1 MNNKISANLQNDIM
15 KVLRGETKV
24 EIPLPNAIINAAR
37 TAAAELKQLS
47 LTEGYLSA
55 ESKKQVLRKN
65 LNEGLEKCGC
75 SPTTNMIARYEEEAM
90 KPVAE
95 EEPKQLEE
103 NKKTTDSSVGEKKE
117 DAEVLDE
124 SSDMMLRSWIRNNYP
139 KADNAKF
146 NKIYAAMKKQHSKDP
161 QGYTR
166 GGGFGKVA
174 KDAKI
179 KEMFEETEI
188 SEELKNLVDSLSEED
203 RNVLR
208 ELLGNQTK

>member
-95 EEPKQLEE
+95 EKVEE
-103 NKKTTDSSVGEKKE
+103 N
-117 DAEVLDE
+117 AEELDE
-124 SSDMMLRSWIRNNYP
+124 SSEEMVDE
-139 KADNAKF
+139 A
-146 NKIYAAMKKQHSKDP
+146 
-161 QGYTR
+161 G
-166 GGGFGKVA
+166 VA
-174 KDAKI
+174 KLKRLAIAHDKAKYGSTRAGITNPEKAKRLGDALSKM
-179 KEMFEETEI
+179 KAKVQAKQRKRNFAPPQAFGMKEETEAQI
-188 SEELKNLVDSLSEED
+188 TEELKNFVTNLTAED
-203 RNVLR
+203 RNILR
-208 ELLGNQTK
+208 GLLEAQD